1 MSGETYAIV
10 FNGGIVEG
18 FAADTVK
25 AQLAKLLKTD
35 AKKTAALFSGK
46 QIILKKTTDR
56 AEAAKYG
63 KALKKVGAD
72 VKIRI
77 IKAGAAATTAPVKP
91 AAALSKPAAALSKPA
106 AAPPKPAAA
115 LPKPAAAPPK
125 PAAAPPKPAAAP
137 PKPAAALA
145 AETPAEPEAPVID
158 TSGISL
164 APNEGDL
171 FDPVPR
177 AVIPEIDLSSFS
189 VAENDDR
196 PLVEPSA
203 EVIVELDLSEFSVK
217 DNDGT
222 ALVEHEDEV
231 IPAIEVPDFGLD
243 EPGAVLE
250 TLQEEKE
257 LLNPSTIGM
266 TLAIAGAELLEDEP
280 PPPPPPRAPDTS
292 KINLVPNFDV

>member
-18 FAADTVK
+18 FAAATVK

-35 AKKTAALFSGK
+35 SKKTAALFSGK
-46 QIILKKTTDR
+46 QIVLKKTTDR

-77 IKAGAAATTAPVKP
+77 IKTGAGATAAPAKPAAAPVKP
-91 AAALSKPAAALSKPA
+91 AAAP
-106 AAPPKPAAA
+106 
-115 LPKPAAAPPK
+115 
-125 PAAAPPKPAAAP
+125 
-137 PKPAAALA
+137 A
-145 AETPAEPEAPVID
+145 AETPPEPEAPVID

-189 VAENDDR
+189 VAENDGS

-203 EVIVELDLSEFSVK
+203 EVVVELDLSEFSVK

-222 ALVEHEDEV
+222 ALVEHQDEDIPEV
-231 IPAIEVPDFGLD
+231 EVPDFGLD

-257 LLNPSTIGM
+257 LLNPNTIGM
-266 TLAIAGAELLEDEP
+266 TLAMAGAELLEDEP
-280 PPPPPPRAPDTS
+280 PPPPPPGAPDTS

>member
-91 AAALSKPAAALSKPA
+91 AAALSKPAAA
-106 AAPPKPAAA
+106 
-115 LPKPAAAPPK
+115 
-125 PAAAPPKPAAAP
+125 P

-145 AETPAEPEAPVID
+145 AETPPEPEAPVID

>member
-35 AKKTAALFSGK
+35 SKKTTALFSGK
-46 QIILKKTTDR
+46 QIVLKKTTDR

-77 IKAGAAATTAPVKP
+77 IKAGAAATAAPVKP
-91 AAALSKPAAALSKPA
+91 AAAP
-106 AAPPKPAAA
+106 
-115 LPKPAAAPPK
+115 
-125 PAAAPPKPAAAP
+125 
-137 PKPAAALA
+137 A
-145 AETPAEPEAPVID
+145 AETPPEPEAPVID

-177 AVIPEIDLSSFS
+177 SVIPEIDLSSFS
-189 VAENDDR
+189 VAENDGS
-196 PLVEPSA
+196 PLVEPSE
-203 EVIVELDLSEFSVK
+203 EVVVELDLSEFSVK
-217 DNDGT
+217 ENDGT
-222 ALVEHEDEV
+222 ALVEHEDEA
-231 IPAIEVPDFGLD
+231 IPPVEVPDFGLD

-250 TLQEEKE
+250 TLQEEKV
-257 LLNPSTIGM
+257 LLNPNTMGM
-266 TLAIAGAELLEDEP
+266 TLAMAGAELLEDEP
-280 PPPPPPRAPDTS
+280 PPPPPPGAPDTS

>member
-77 IKAGAAATTAPVKP
+77 IKAGATAAP
-91 AAALSKPAAALSKPA
+91 AKPAAALSKPA

-115 LPKPAAAPPK
+115 L
-125 PAAAPPKPAAAP
+125 
-137 PKPAAALA
+137 A
-145 AETPAEPEAPVID
+145 AETPPEPEAPVID
-158 TSGISL
+158 SSGISL

>member
-63 KALKKVGAD
+63 KALKTVGAD

-77 IKAGAAATTAPVKP
+77 IKAGAT
-91 AAALSKPAAALSKPA
+91 
-106 AAPPKPAAA
+106 AAPA
-115 LPKPAAAPPK
+115 
-125 PAAAPPKPAAAP
+125 
-137 PKPAAALA
+137 KPAAALA
-145 AETPAEPEAPVID
+145 AETPSQPEAPAID

-189 VAENDDR
+189 VADNDDT
-196 PLVEPSA
+196 PLVEPSE
-203 EVIVELDLSEFSVK
+203 EVVVELDLSEFSIK

-222 ALVEHEDEV
+222 ALVEHEDEA

-280 PPPPPPRAPDTS
+280 PPPPPPGAPDTS

>member
-77 IKAGAAATTAPVKP
+77 IKAGAT
-91 AAALSKPAAALSKPA
+91 
-106 AAPPKPAAA
+106 
-115 LPKPAAAPPK
+115 
-125 PAAAPPKPAAAP
+125 AAP

-145 AETPAEPEAPVID
+145 AETPSEPEAPVID

-280 PPPPPPRAPDTS
+280 PPPPPPGAPDTS
-292 KINLVPNFDV
+292 KINLVPNFDI

>member
-46 QIILKKTTDR
+46 QIVLKKTTDR

-77 IKAGAAATTAPVKP
+77 IKAGATTAPPKP
-91 AAALSKPAAALSKPA
+91 AAALTKPAAALIKSAAALSKPAAAR
-106 AAPPKPAAA
+106 
-115 LPKPAAAPPK
+115 
-125 PAAAPPKPAAAP
+125 
-137 PKPAAALA
+137 A
-145 AETPAEPEAPVID
+145 AETPAEPKAPVID

-177 AVIPEIDLSSFS
+177 AVIPEIDLSRFS

-196 PLVEPSA
+196 PLVEPSE
-203 EVIVELDLSEFSVK
+203 EVVVELDLSEFSVK

-222 ALVEHEDEV
+222 ALVEHEDEA

-266 TLAIAGAELLEDEP
+266 TLAMAGAELLEDEP
-280 PPPPPPRAPDTS
+280 PPPPPPGAPDTS

>member
-18 FAADTVK
+18 FAEDTVK

-46 QIILKKTTDR
+46 QIVLKKTTDR

-77 IKAGAAATTAPVKP
+77 IKAGAAATAAPVKP
-91 AAALSKPAAALSKPA
+91 AAAPVKTA
-106 AAPPKPAAA
+106 AAP
-115 LPKPAAAPPK
+115 
-125 PAAAPPKPAAAP
+125 
-137 PKPAAALA
+137 A
-145 AETPAEPEAPVID
+145 AETPPEPEAPVID

-189 VAENDDR
+189 VAENDGS

-203 EVIVELDLSEFSVK
+203 EVVVELDLSEFSVK

-222 ALVEHEDEV
+222 ALVEHEDEA
-231 IPAIEVPDFGLD
+231 IPPIEVPDFGLD

>member
-35 AKKTAALFSGK
+35 SKKTAALFSGK
-46 QIILKKTTDR
+46 QIVLKKTTDR

-77 IKAGAAATTAPVKP
+77 IKADATAAPEKP

-115 LPKPAAAPPK
+115 LSKPAAA
-125 PAAAPPKPAAAP
+125 
-137 PKPAAALA
+137 
-145 AETPAEPEAPVID
+145 ETPPEPEAPVID

-189 VAENDDR
+189 VAENDGS
-196 PLVEPSA
+196 PLVEPSE
-203 EVIVELDLSEFSVK
+203 EVVVELDLSEFSVK

-222 ALVEHEDEV
+222 ALVEHEDEA
-231 IPAIEVPDFGLD
+231 IPPIEVPDFGLD

-257 LLNPSTIGM
+257 LLNPNTICM
-266 TLAIAGAELLEDEP
+266 TLAMAGAGLLEDEP
-280 PPPPPPRAPDTS
+280 PPPPPGAPDTS
-292 KINLVPNFDV
+292 KINLVPNFDA

>member
-77 IKAGAAATTAPVKP
+77 IKAGAAATAAPVKP
-91 AAALSKPAAALSKPA
+91 AAALSKPAAALS
-106 AAPPKPAAA
+106 
-115 LPKPAAAPPK
+115 
-125 PAAAPPKPAAAP
+125 
-137 PKPAAALA
+137 KPAAALA

-280 PPPPPPRAPDTS
+280 PPPPPPKAPDTS